1 MQMGDK
7 HRKYN
12 NVYIKNFGE
21 ELDDEKLREM
31 FEQYGKIISAKVN
44 WTVLTSKVLFLSNKV

>member
-1 MQMGDK
+1 MLMGDK

-21 ELDDEKLREM
+21 ELDDEKLRDM
-31 FEQYGKIISAKVN
+31 FELYGKIISAKVSYN
-44 WTVLTSKVLFLSNKV
+44 LL